1 MNRRVLSALL
11 GVVGAVATVAIWWL
25 ATENSASVYFPPLS
39 RILETAQE
47 HWLSAEGR
55 ADIAS
60 SIGNLLSG
68 LAIGVVAGIVVGV
81 ALGQVSLLHRA
92 LSPSIE
98 FVRAIPATALLPF
111 AMMLFGLGT
120 EMKVFL
126 IALGCVWPVLLN
138 ALDGT
143 RSLEPTLR
151 DTASVY
157 GITGVRRQLNIVL
170 PSAAPRIAS
179 GIRVAIP
186 LSLILT
192 VTSEMVGSHQGIGFV
207 IVDAQNTFRIT
218 DMWSGVLLLGVL
230 GFALTWLFGVAEKL
244 LLPWEKRAERTR

>member
-1 MNRRVLSALL
+1 ML
-11 GVVGAVATVAIWWL
+11 
-25 ATENSASVYFPPLS
+25 
-39 RILETAQE
+39 
-47 HWLSAEGR
+47 
-55 ADIAS
+55 
-60 SIGNLLSG
+60 
-68 LAIGVVAGIVVGV
+68 GIVVGV
-81 ALGQVSLLHRA
+81 ALGQVPLLHRA

-151 DTASVY
+151 DTAS
-157 GITGVRRQLNIVL
+157 
-170 PSAAPRIAS
+170 

-207 IVDAQNTFRIT
+207 IVDAQNTFRIN

-230 GFALTWLFGVAEKL
+230 DFALTWLFGLAEKL